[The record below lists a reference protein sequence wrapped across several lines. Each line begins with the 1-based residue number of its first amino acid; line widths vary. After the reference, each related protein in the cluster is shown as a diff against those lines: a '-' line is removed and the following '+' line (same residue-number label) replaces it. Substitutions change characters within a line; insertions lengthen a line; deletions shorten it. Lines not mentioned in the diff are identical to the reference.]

1 MLRRAA
7 TLNVVLRCLWI
18 ALAVTFWCLEP
29 AAAEPGRSP
38 LKPKAGT
45 IAKRGPLPEPSGQ
58 PTKAFALRVETTGP
72 QTLFLVEIDGIP
84 HASVVLVANPARVVI
99 DPNGR
104 LPAGMRCMDGAD
116 GVRRIVVQAGK
127 IVPSPLAGEGQG
139 GGDTAA
145 SELPPTVQ
153 TTPTPNP
160 SPQGGGGRE
169 RRAPSPNRPADDH
182 LPIGAIFSDAAPG
195 WAPEMVV
202 VPPGTFWMGSKDGEG
217 DKDERPRHEV
227 TIGYRLAVGRT
238 PVTFEEWDA
247 CFNNGGTKHKPETK
261 WGRGRKPVHSVSWD
275 DITKH
280 YLPWLNRKLGLSG
293 PSAYRLLTEAE
304 WEYCC
309 RAGTETAYSFG
320 DTITEEQAQFLA
332 KQTVEVGT
340 FPSNAF
346 GLHDM
351 HGNLWEWCEDA
362 WATDYTGAPAD
373 GSARTS
379 ADESIS
385 RVLRGGSWDDLPQD
399 LRSAQRDVSRPG
411 SRSSYLGFRLART
424 LSHSP

>member
-1 MLRRAA
+1 MARSKSIWGDRAKAVRAA
-7 TLNVVLRCLWI
+7 ASDRFTDLVQIGGLDPTRDLRLNDWSGCDFSACDLTGFDFTGARLHGCDFTGARIAGARFDQAEIGRVLH
-18 ALAVTFWCLEP
+18 T
-29 AAAEPGRSP
+29 PGRSP
-38 LKPKAGT
+38 HLPAET
-45 IAKRGPLPEPSGQ
+45 TPIANLRDAADWA
-58 PTKAFALRVETTGP
+58 AFA
-72 QTLFLVEIDGIP
+72 
-84 HASVVLVANPARVVI
+84 
-99 DPNGR
+99 DPR
-104 LPAGMRCMDGAD
+104 KRF
-116 GVRRIVVQAGK
+116 
-127 IVPSPLAGEGQG
+127 PSPLVGEGQG